1 MCIRLA
7 DPPLLLQGLFRLH
20 GSPSSS
26 VHVLPSPSLSVQPPR
41 VTSSFDRNCS
51 PSPAP
56 LETRGSDDN
65 LSHNQPHELCEDR
78 GYDRKDSK
86 AALKLR
92 LTSVD
97 DLDRNWVAA
106 EDDAIDTTETLARK
120 RNLEPVDAADN
131 SGVPKGK

>member
-1 MCIRLA
+1 MCIRLV
-7 DPPLLLQGLFRLH
+7 DPPLLLQGLFRLR

-41 VTSSFDRNCS
+41 VTSSFDKNCS
-51 PSPAP
+51 PSSAP
-56 LETRGSDDN
+56 PETRGSDDN
-65 LSHNQPHELCEDR
+65 LSHNQPHELCEGR
-78 GYDRKDSK
+78 GYEWKDSK

-92 LTSVD
+92 LASAD

-120 RNLEPVDAADN
+120 RNREPVDAADN
-131 SGVPKGK
+131 SEEPKGK